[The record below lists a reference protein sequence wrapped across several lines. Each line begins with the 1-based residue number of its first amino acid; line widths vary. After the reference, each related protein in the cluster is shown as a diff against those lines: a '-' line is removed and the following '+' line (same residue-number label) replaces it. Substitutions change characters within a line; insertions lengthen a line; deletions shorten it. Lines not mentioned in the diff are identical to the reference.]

1 MSGMTPINH
10 LTAEPTLRLMVA
22 MAGEDPAEGFYFAKG
37 WTVFKEFLHLPTEY
51 AHDVASFQI
60 HLPMPEEGIGL
71 SVQFVREFQ
80 WEPVEEHDT
89 GVRRVLMEFEDMP
102 LEPGQPSFDPTDDG
116 QDVAIWSDDYP
127 TVEAFLAAVEAHPT
141 FPRLAD
147 APYLSGA
154 IFVEVEPAGEE

>member
-1 MSGMTPINH
+1 MSGMTPINQ

-22 MAGEDPAEGFYFAKG
+22 MAGEDPAEGFNFRKG
-37 WTVFKEFLHLPTEY
+37 WMVFKEFLHLPTEY

-60 HLPMPEEGIGL
+60 HLPILEEGIGL

-80 WEPVEEHDT
+80 WEPVEEDDT

-102 LEPGQPSFDPTDDG
+102 LEPGQATFDPTDDSL
-116 QDVAIWSDDYP
+116 DVAIWSDEYP
-127 TVEAFLAAVEAHPT
+127 TIEAFLAAVEAHPT

-147 APYLSGA
+147 LAFLSGA
-154 IFVEVEPAGEE
+154 IFVEVEPAEE